1 MGLLARLTPTL
12 QRRATYHACLFATF
26 SLFWTT
32 VPLLLADMFHLS
44 QQGIA
49 LFALAGVAGAIAAP
63 VAGRAADRGWSKA
76 ATGLAMLA
84 VAAFLLLSLLGLSES
99 NASLATLVLA
109 AILLNFGVTANGV
122 LGQRAI
128 YALGPAIRGRLN
140 GLYMATFFAG
150 GAIGSALGGWSY
162 AEGGWSLVMEAGLVI
177 PVLALA
183 CFFTEPEEATL

>member
-1 MGLLARLTPTL
+1 ML
-12 QRRATYHACLFATF
+12 QRRALYHACLFATF

-32 VPLLLADMFHLS
+32 VPLLLADRFGLS
-44 QQGIA
+44 QGGIA

-63 VAGRAADRGWSKA
+63 VAGRAADQGWSKT

-84 VAAFLLLSLLGLSES
+84 VVAALLLGLAGGSES
-99 NASLATLVLA
+99 GSGSPAGLVALLLA
-109 AILLNFGVTANGV
+109 AILLDFVATANGV

-128 YALGPAIRGRLN
+128 YTLGAAMRGRLN

-162 AEGGWSLVMEAGLVI
+162 AMDGWSLTMEAGLALPI
-177 PVLALA
+177 LAAA
-183 CFFTEPEEATL
+183 CFLTEMKDTAP